1 MSLKD
6 IFSYQLVFGNLT
18 NFEPESSV
26 PEKRKQFIKCV
37 NFTVDQDLCYIS
49 VTNWSCPFFQLIFF
63 SFTLTTFFY
72 PSFVMW
78 LKSSKWYMPK
88 KKIISHFPN
97 ILEMFKRMNF
107 CKNRS
112 QSVCYISNDT
122 NYSMNFFSFCV
133 IILIFKSFYGVC
145 LVYIILTLFCCREC
159 YSHPW

>member
-1 MSLKD
+1 MLHICNKLKLSL
-6 IFSYQLVFGNLT
+6 FSTY
-18 NFEPESSV
+18 
-26 PEKRKQFIKCV
+26 
-37 NFTVDQDLCYIS
+37 
-49 VTNWSCPFFQLIFF
+49 IFF
-63 SFTLTTFFY
+63 LYSNNLLLSILCDVIKIIKMIY
-72 PSFVMW
+72 A
-78 LKSSKWYMPK
+78 K

-159 YSHPW
+159 YSHP